1 MGKNTNQGK
10 GGSVERVISMVL
22 ALALFWGGA
31 GASGVFHAA
40 DLAAIADLAGRAL
53 QRDSKVAELLAS
65 AEAARGR
72 ADLAGSLLPVIRP
85 TLSTGLR
92 VGVFAHPADALDVNF
107 GFGLAL
113 DLTPLVSGGA
123 NQRVAR
129 LEEERYL
136 RAAEEVARQLLVEV
150 TRAYADWVY
159 ARRVVA
165 LLEAG
170 AEPLRVQPAGVAG
183 TGAAPR
189 EAELVLLRSR
199 LDEEVAL
206 VGLALAARTTRQEL
220 VGLLRWHGVLPG
232 ER

>member
-1 MGKNTNQGK
+1 MDGNTNQGK
-10 GGSVERVISMVL
+10 GGSVARVISMVL
-22 ALALFWGGA
+22 ALVLFWGGA
-31 GASGVFHAA
+31 GASGVFQAA
-40 DLAAIADLAGRAL
+40 DRAAIADLAGRAF
-53 QRDSKVAELLAS
+53 QRDSKVADLLAS

-72 ADLAGSLLPVIRP
+72 ADLAASFLPVIRP
-85 TLSTGLR
+85 TLSTGLKI
-92 VGVFAHPADALDVNF
+92 GVFAHPADAFNVDF
-107 GFGLAL
+107 GFALAF

-123 NQRVAR
+123 NQRVAQ

-170 AEPLRVQPAGVAG
+170 AEPLKVQPAGIAG

-206 VGLALAARTTRQEL
+206 AGLAQAARTTLQEL
-220 VGLLRWHGVLPG
+220 VGLLRFHGVLPG